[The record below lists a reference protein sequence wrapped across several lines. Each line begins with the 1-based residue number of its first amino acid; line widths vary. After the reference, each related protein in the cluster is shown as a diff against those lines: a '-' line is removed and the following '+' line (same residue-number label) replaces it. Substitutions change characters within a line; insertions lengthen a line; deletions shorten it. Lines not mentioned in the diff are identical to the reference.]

1 MADNFRLNVVT
12 PVGKIVD
19 AQVVELTAPGLDG
32 QFGILP
38 RHARYMT
45 ALGVGELRY
54 RTTDGAEEVLAV
66 AGGFAEVSRDQ
77 VSILAQTAEDATM
90 LDVARAEAALHRAE
104 ARLAEPEE
112 GVDIERASIAVE
124 KSLVRLRV
132 AKTRGIKLSYQPIV
146 TTEMPIPD
154 ADAQREEH
162 DETSI

>member
-1 MADNFRLNVVT
+1 MADNFQLNVVT

-19 AQVVELTAPGLDG
+19 AQVVEFTAPGMDG
-32 QFGILP
+32 EFGILP

-54 RTTDGAEEVLAV
+54 RTVDGVEEVLAV

-77 VSILAQTAEDATM
+77 VSVLAQTAEDATM
-90 LDVARAEAALHRAE
+90 VDVARAEAALQRAE

-112 GVDIERASIAVE
+112 GVDIARASIAVE

-132 AKTRGIKLSYQPIV
+132 AKARGIKPTYQPIV
-146 TTEMPIPD
+146 TTEMPIPGAD
-154 ADAQREEH
+154 ADG
-162 DETSI
+162 DE